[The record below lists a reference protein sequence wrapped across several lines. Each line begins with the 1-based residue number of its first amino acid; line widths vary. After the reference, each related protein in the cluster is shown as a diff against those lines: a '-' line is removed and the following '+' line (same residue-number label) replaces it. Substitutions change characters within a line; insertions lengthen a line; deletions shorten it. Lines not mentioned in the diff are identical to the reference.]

1 MTRAFAQCQME
12 CAKELQPRCGDN
24 GSVSARRPPR
34 LPLSPLPRRMG
45 VPAVCLRHVRARIA
59 ADADSTEE
67 RVSDSTLNFNVFTAP
82 AKPMIGERPR
92 PFGPPQAWDPMTATL
107 IYGQDEAVLVDT
119 LTTTSEAE
127 ALADWVRLH
136 HRNLIAIYI
145 THGHLDHA
153 AGLGV
158 LMRGFPEARAI
169 ATPGTVQLIEGQ
181 IPRQAMYRRMFP
193 GQFPSMLTLPEPY
206 QAGTFTLE
214 GAELHIIEQGR
225 TDCPDS
231 TSLYVPSIDLVV
243 AGDVVYNRCHMFV
256 GATTPESRDEWIRA
270 LDHLAALEPT
280 TVVAGHKKPG
290 APDTPDAVAAT
301 KRYLTDFGRL
311 KDSTCTDQEL
321 FDAMTDLY
329 PDWVSHQAW
338 LMFGL

>member
-1 MTRAFAQCQME
+1 
-12 CAKELQPRCGDN
+12 
-24 GSVSARRPPR
+24 
-34 LPLSPLPRRMG
+34 
-45 VPAVCLRHVRARIA
+45 
-59 ADADSTEE
+59 
-67 RVSDSTLNFNVFTAP
+67 
-82 AKPMIGERPR
+82 
-92 PFGPPQAWDPMTATL
+92 
-107 IYGQDEAVLVDT
+107 
-119 LTTTSEAE
+119 
-127 ALADWVRLH
+127 
-136 HRNLIAIYI
+136 
-145 THGHLDHA
+145 
-153 AGLGV
+153 
-158 LMRGFPEARAI
+158 MRGFPEARAI